1 MAWLRRARFARPAGP
16 PPPPPSAADGAPS
29 VDPYV
34 HVPPPRR
41 MRRERHSLARRR
53 EIEIRDVGGLAVEM
67 VRRDRFR
74 PDLLIERA
82 NEVLM
87 IEQRLNEIDALLT
100 ASLVAARGPLRTLPR
115 CECGAPLAP
124 GVHFCSH
131 CGRPAP
137 GSRPIAVCSHCGQ
150 PLPADAN
157 FCAHCGNSAAADQFE
172 TEKEVSDDTIVRP
185 WPAGGERA
193 GDL

>member
-1 MAWLRRARFARPAGP
+1 MAWLRRPRFARPAGP
-16 PPPPPSAADGAPS
+16 PPPAAPPVDGAPV
-29 VDPYV
+29 VDPMV

-41 MRRERHSLARRR
+41 MRRERHALARRR

-74 PDLLIERA
+74 SDLLAERA
-82 NEVLM
+82 NDVLI
-87 IEQRLNEIDALLT
+87 IEQRLNELDALLM
-100 ASLVAARGPLRTLPR
+100 ASLVATRGPLRTLPR
-115 CECGAPLAP
+115 CECGAPLPP

-137 GSRPIAVCSHCGQ
+137 GSRPVAVCSHCGQ

-157 FCAHCGNSAAADQFE
+157 FCAYCGNSAAAEQFE
-172 TEKEVSDDTIVRP
+172 ADQAYEDTMVRP
-185 WPAGGERA
+185 WSAGEERD

>member
-34 HVPPPRR
+34 HVPTPRR
-41 MRRERHSLARRR
+41 MRRERHALARRR
-53 EIEIRDVGGLAVEM
+53 AIEIRDVGGLAVEM

-74 PDLLIERA
+74 PELLIERA
-82 NEVLM
+82 GDVLL
-87 IEQRLNEIDALLT
+87 IEQRLNELDALLM
-100 ASLVAARGPLRTLPR
+100 ASLVATRGPLRTLPR
-115 CECGAPLAP
+115 CECGAPLPP

-137 GSRPIAVCSHCGQ
+137 GSRPVAVCSHCGQ
-150 PLPADAN
+150 PLPAEAN
-157 FCAHCGNSAAADQFE
+157 FCAYCGNSAAADEFAAE
-172 TEKEVSDDTIVRP
+172 HD
-185 WPAGGERA
+185 
-193 GDL
+193 

>member
-16 PPPPPSAADGAPS
+16 PPPPPSAADGAPPI
-29 VDPYV
+29 DPLV
-34 HVPPPRR
+34 HVPSPRR

-82 NEVLM
+82 NDVLM
-87 IEQRLNEIDALLT
+87 VEQRLNEIDALLM
-100 ASLVAARGPLRTLPR
+100 SSVVAARGPLRALPR
-115 CECGAPLAP
+115 CQCGAPLPP

-150 PLPADAN
+150 PLPADVN
-157 FCAHCGNSAAADQFE
+157 FCAYCGNSAAADQLQ
-172 TEKEVSDDTIVRP
+172 TDQDPYNDTIVRP
-185 WPAGGERA
+185 WPAGEERA

>member
-1 MAWLRRARFARPAGP
+1 MAWLRRQRFARPAGP
-16 PPPPPSAADGAPS
+16 PPPAPPPVDGAPPI
-29 VDPYV
+29 DPLV

-41 MRRERHSLARRR
+41 MRRERHALARRR

-74 PDLLIERA
+74 PDLLTKRA
-82 NEVLM
+82 NDVLL
-87 IEQRLNEIDALLT
+87 IEQRLNELDALLM
-100 ASLVAARGPLRTLPR
+100 ASLAATRGPLRPLPR
-115 CECGAPLAP
+115 CECGAPLPP

-137 GSRPIAVCSHCGQ
+137 GSRPVAACSHCGQ

-157 FCAHCGNSAAADQFE
+157 FCAYCGNAAAAEQFE
-172 TEKEVSDDTIVRP
+172 ADQAHEDTMVRP
-185 WPAGGERA
+185 WPAGEERA

>member
-1 MAWLRRARFARPAGP
+1 MAWLRRPSFARPAGP
-16 PPPPPSAADGAPS
+16 APPPPSAADGAPA
-29 VDPYV
+29 VDPLV
-34 HVPPPRR
+34 HVPSPRR

-53 EIEIRDVGGLAVEM
+53 EIEIRDVGGLTVEM

-82 NEVLM
+82 NDVLM
-87 IEQRLNEIDALLT
+87 IEQRLNEIDSLLM
-100 ASLVAARGPLRTLPR
+100 ASLVAARGPLRALPR
-115 CECGAPLAP
+115 CECGAPLPA

-150 PLPADAN
+150 PLPAGVN
-157 FCAHCGNSAAADQFE
+157 FCAYCGNSAAGDEFQ
-172 TEKEVSDDTIVRP
+172 TEQGVDDTIVRP
-185 WPAGGERA
+185 WPAGEERA